1 MREFLSSAYQHPVF
15 LHATH
20 THTHFFSLF
29 PYVLHK
35 ISSDFLLTICEHY
48 VLAVHV
54 YSRSPK
60 RMCTSVY
67 YNENPSNVLLLLF
80 VGFFLCVLVLLA
92 ARCVQSDLFLSC
104 SFSLVLLVWLI
115 PLDNFGVCV
124 LKQCQRTHIML
135 TIALHARYMWVRAV
149 KWILITLCLVS
160 VTEFCSCILAS
171 LNFPKECFL
180 LCSLAVNNNSNNN
193 QNESKWICKLAPR
206 AFGKKNEK

>member
-1 MREFLSSAYQHPVF
+1 MLDSY
-15 LHATH
+15 TH
-20 THTHFFSLF
+20 TVNTFGFSKDKKKNYANALENNGKTLLHIIYYARIPFIRISASRFSTCYIHTHFFSLF

-80 VGFFLCVLVLLA
+80 VGFFFLCVLVLLA

-135 TIALHARYMWVRAV
+135 TIALHARYM
-149 KWILITLCLVS
+149 
-160 VTEFCSCILAS
+160 
-171 LNFPKECFL
+171 
-180 LCSLAVNNNSNNN
+180 
-193 QNESKWICKLAPR
+193 
-206 AFGKKNEK
+206 

>member
-1 MREFLSSAYQHPVF
+1 MCLQFTFIRARRKECVRVCITMRIRRTCCCCY
-15 LHATH
+15 
-20 THTHFFSLF
+20 
-29 PYVLHK
+29 
-35 ISSDFLLTICEHY
+35 LL
-48 VLAVHV
+48 V
-54 YSRSPK
+54 
-60 RMCTSVY
+60 
-67 YNENPSNVLLLLF
+67 
-80 VGFFLCVLVLLA
+80 FLCVLVLLA

-104 SFSLVLLVWLI
+104 SFSLVLLAWLI

-180 LCSLAVNNNSNNN
+180 LFSLAVNNNSNNN
-193 QNESKWICKLAPR
+193 QNESKWICKLAPK
-206 AFGKKNEK
+206 AFGKKNEKKRKRKNPRNQMGRHQRLIGWTIVI